1 MDRVDSL
8 RRIGRAQLL
17 ELARKSPELLM
28 AVVRQLGQRIVIKTV
43 TVYTNAFT
51 ALEMREFDRGT
62 LDDLANP
69 SHKVGDEPGF
79 FAVLN
84 APSIQEAK
92 AMVEAGEERLEVFD
106 LDVVPVN
113 QFPHFT

>member
-1 MDRVDSL
+1 M
-8 RRIGRAQLL
+8 L

-62 LDDLANP
+62 LYDLANP
-69 SHKVGDEPGF
+69 SPDE
-79 FAVLN
+79 FASAFRRFADQILTKRKWP
-84 APSIQEAK
+84 AP
-92 AMVEAGEERLEVFD
+92 L
-106 LDVVPVN
+106 
-113 QFPHFT
+113 